1 MERNEQLV
9 EQRRLT
15 GKPFYLFGKLDTNDV
30 QCGHPSISRHHVLIY
45 TDTNLDLNLVDL
57 GSKAGTYR
65 QRSKDYEQDERQM
78 KQLAEEEVRAM
89 VDKQKVAMVEKLSVS
104 GLDQKL
110 LRKLTKEEKIS
121 LAFGLK
127 GGGLDVEKVN
137 GLARLGSLD
146 VLRQTL
152 ESVAIEEMEEKLVAK
167 AREGGLMEAEKLRQW
182 VPVKMSEGAEKLRI
196 GLSQRWYYFIPDY
209 AKVERYLDKKQ
220 KDLLI
225 DSKLLSLK
233 FRSGGVADADFEK
246 QLALEVKVL
255 NTLYVG
261 GIDGSMTERDI
272 REQFESYGRVRD
284 VRIPINRRNGL
295 YKGFAFI
302 TFDREED
309 VQAVLKMAGFYIKG
323 KRLTIKIAE
332 EDKNVV
338 IERLDEYQ
346 RKLEEEQ
353 RQKQMELKKRAYQ
366 DTQLEAVKEDQQED
380 RSDKVVSGKEQK
392 QGDVQIVNNSKEG
405 ESGKLSGSLT
415 KKDGDRRKK
424 RETRGLKRVKGDP
437 DGLEHGQFLEDYE
450 KGYGNEKDKKKKK
463 RRKKKKK
470 RKEKKS
476 KRRRR
481 RRTSSED
488 ESSSFSEKEDR
499 KRRKSKKKSKKR

>member
-1 MERNEQLV
+1 M
-9 EQRRLT
+9 
-15 GKPFYLFGKLDTNDV
+15 
-30 QCGHPSISRHHVLIY
+30 
-45 TDTNLDLNLVDL
+45 
-57 GSKAGTYR
+57 
-65 QRSKDYEQDERQM
+65 
-78 KQLAEEEVRAM
+78 
-89 VDKQKVAMVEKLSVS
+89 
-104 GLDQKL
+104 
-110 LRKLTKEEKIS
+110 
-121 LAFGLK
+121 
-127 GGGLDVEKVN
+127 
-137 GLARLGSLD
+137 
-146 VLRQTL
+146 
-152 ESVAIEEMEEKLVAK
+152 
-167 AREGGLMEAEKLRQW
+167 
-182 VPVKMSEGAEKLRI
+182 
-196 GLSQRWYYFIPDY
+196 
-209 AKVERYLDKKQ
+209 
-220 KDLLI
+220 
-225 DSKLLSLK
+225 
-233 FRSGGVADADFEK
+233 ADADFEK